1 MKNKIIVAA
10 IFLIIISSNIQPV
23 FAEIFFPTT
32 NFRLQGP
39 PTYCIVLPDE
49 SISEQQKM
57 QWANLVEDNVLD
69 WEEKL
74 KQKENINDEL
84 WDINVKIT
92 SEELEN
98 CGISIYF
105 KDKPSLSGTIAGFFT
120 WPPGSITI
128 YYLQLELCGL
138 FTCYDDETFI
148 SDDTISA
155 IALHE
160 LGHSFGL
167 DHYVSDNI
175 DTNSKWQT
183 SSNTPPSI
191 MIPTIHNNPNLQE
204 ITDIDVNK
212 VREIYGSDGFYAFS
226 SL

>member
-74 KQKENINDEL
+74 KQKEDINDEL

-92 SEELEN
+92 SEELED

-128 YYLQLELCGL
+128 
-138 FTCYDDETFI
+138 FTTR
-148 SDDTISA
+148 
-155 IALHE
+155 
-160 LGHSFGL
+160 
-167 DHYVSDNI
+167 
-175 DTNSKWQT
+175 
-183 SSNTPPSI
+183 I
-191 MIPTIHNNPNLQE
+191 MWFVYML
-204 ITDIDVNK
+204 
-212 VREIYGSDGFYAFS
+212 
-226 SL
+226 